1 MATCSYST
9 VVPTITALTG
19 ASNAC
24 VPTTWIWRG
33 SVAVTVAMAGTV
45 DLAERRSRLGVTT
58 SLTHAGIV
66 NSHYNG
72 VSRYVPL
79 LFPSLDFDG

>member
-1 MATCSYST
+1 M
-9 VVPTITALTG
+9 
-19 ASNAC
+19 
-24 VPTTWIWRG
+24 
-33 SVAVTVAMAGTV
+33 TVAMAGTV

-66 NSHYNG
+66 NSHYTG